1 MKVVLCGS
9 EVCAGWLGTDFN
21 VDLDAL
27 PNEKF
32 MEAARIAKNNP
43 KFFND
48 GVQVFDSLDDFQ
60 NAWNNNEIQFGYES
74 YMRIIPEF

>member
-21 VDLDAL
+21 VELDAL

-32 MEAARIAKNNP
+32 MEAAKIAKNDP

-60 NAWNNNEIQFGYES
+60 KRGTT
-74 YMRIIPEF
+74 MRYSSGTKVT